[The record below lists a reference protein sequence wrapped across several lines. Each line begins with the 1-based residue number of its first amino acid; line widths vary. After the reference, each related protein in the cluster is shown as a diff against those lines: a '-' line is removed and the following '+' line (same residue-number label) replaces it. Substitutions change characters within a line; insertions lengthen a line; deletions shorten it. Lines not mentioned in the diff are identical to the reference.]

1 MGNIVDT
8 NLKDFKLRFAEVKD
22 LPLILE
28 FIKALAKYEKMS
40 DEVLAT
46 EEMLEESLFK
56 EKRAEVIIGEYKE
69 KPVAFALFFH
79 NFSTFV
85 GRPGLYLE
93 DIYVNSDMRG
103 LGIGKIFLSFLAKL
117 AVERNC
123 GRFEWCC
130 LNWNQPSIDFYE
142 SLGAKAMDEWITFR
156 LDGEE
161 LKELGE
167 GFRKEDL

>member
-1 MGNIVDT
+1 MNNIIDT
-8 NLKDFKLRFAEVKD
+8 RLEDFKLRLAGVEDV
-22 LPLILE
+22 PLILD
-28 FIKALAKYEKMS
+28 FIKALAEYEKMS

-46 EEMLEESLFK
+46 EEMLEKSLFQ

-93 DIYVNSDMRG
+93 DIYVNPEMRG

-117 AVERNC
+117 AVERDC

-130 LNWNQPSIDFYE
+130 LNWNEPSIKFYK

-167 GFRKEDL
+167 GFKNNM